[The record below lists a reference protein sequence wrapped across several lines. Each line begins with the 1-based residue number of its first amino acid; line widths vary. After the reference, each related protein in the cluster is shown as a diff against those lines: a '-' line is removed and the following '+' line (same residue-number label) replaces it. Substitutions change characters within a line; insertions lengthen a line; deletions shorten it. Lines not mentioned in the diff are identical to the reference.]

1 MNHHV
6 VFTRFNEMNENL
18 KILEEFKA
26 ISFAEFAGD
35 PKIYKL
41 AERCLQLC
49 IECIIDIAH
58 YLIAQNQWE
67 QPLNT
72 KEAILALGDH
82 NVLPELFADS
92 IAGLAGF
99 RNILVHGYT
108 RIDRAIVYDNL
119 KKLDDFRDFQ
129 KYILDYLDKQAPPQ
143 KSTTSNPS

>member
-1 MNHHV
+1 MD
-6 VFTRFNEMNENL
+6 ENL
-18 KILEEFKA
+18 KIIEELKA

-49 IECIIDIAH
+49 IECVIDIAH

-82 NVLPELFADS
+82 DVLPELFADAV
-92 IAGLAGF
+92 AGMAGF

-108 RIDRAIVYDNL
+108 RIDRAIVYEHL
-119 KKLDDFRDFQ
+119 KRLGDFRDFQ
-129 KYILDYLDKQAPPQ
+129 KYVVEYLDKQIQSPASP
-143 KSTTSNPS
+143 ST

>member
-1 MNHHV
+1 MNQHV
-6 VFTRFNEMNENL
+6 VFTRFNEMDENL

-26 ISFAEFAGD
+26 ISFAEFAGN

-41 AERCLQLC
+41 AERCFQLC

-72 KEAILALGDH
+72 KEAIMSLGDH
-82 NVLPELFADS
+82 GVLPELFAES
-92 IAGLAGF
+92 IAGMAGF

-108 RIDRAIVYDNL
+108 RIDRAVVYDNL
-119 KKLDDFRDFQ
+119 KKLEDFRDFQ
-129 KYILDYLDKQAPPQ
+129 KYILEYLDKQAQRPIPP
-143 KSTTSNPS
+143 TT

>member
-6 VFTRFNEMNENL
+6 VFTRFNEMDENL
-18 KILEEFKA
+18 KILEEFKTIA
-26 ISFAEFAGD
+26 FAEFAGD

-72 KEAILALGDH
+72 KEAIMALGDH
-82 NVLPELFADS
+82 GVLAELFAEVWQVFEIS
-92 IAGLAGF
+92 SCMATPAS
-99 RNILVHGYT
+99 T
-108 RIDRAIVYDNL
+108 
-119 KKLDDFRDFQ
+119 
-129 KYILDYLDKQAPPQ
+129 AP
-143 KSTTSNPS
+143 SFMII

>member
-1 MNHHV
+1 
-6 VFTRFNEMNENL
+6 MNENL
-18 KILEEFKA
+18 KILEEFKG

-41 AERCLQLC
+41 AERCFQLC

-72 KEAILALGDH
+72 KEAIMSLGDH
-82 NVLPELFADS
+82 GVLPELFAES
-92 IAGLAGF
+92 IAGMAGF

-119 KKLDDFRDFQ
+119 KKLEDFRDFQ
-129 KYILDYLDKQAPPQ
+129 KYILNYLDQQAQPLTPP
-143 KSTTSNPS
+143 TT

>member
-1 MNHHV
+1 MNQHV
-6 VFTRFNEMNENL
+6 VFTRFNEMDENL

-26 ISFAEFAGD
+26 ISFGEFAGD

-41 AERCLQLC
+41 AERCFQLC

-72 KEAILALGDH
+72 KEAIMSLGDH
-82 NVLPELFADS
+82 GVLPELFAES
-92 IAGLAGF
+92 IAGMAGF

-119 KKLDDFRDFQ
+119 KKLEDFRDFQ
-129 KYILDYLDKQAPPQ
+129 KYILKYLDQQAQPRTPP
-143 KSTTSNPS
+143 TT

>member
-6 VFTRFNEMNENL
+6 VFTRFNEMSENL

-26 ISFAEFAGD
+26 FSFAEFAGD

-41 AERCLQLC
+41 SERCFQLC

-67 QPLNT
+67 QPVNT

-82 NVLPELFADS
+82 DVLPELFAES
-92 IAGLAGF
+92 IAGMVGF
-99 RNILVHGYT
+99 RNILVHGYI
-108 RIDRAIVYDNL
+108 RIDRAIIYAHL
-119 KKLDDFRDFQ
+119 KKLEDFRDFQ
-129 KYILDYLDKQAPPQ
+129 KYILKYLDKQIQPRTPP
-143 KSTTSNPS
+143 TP

>member
-6 VFTRFNEMNENL
+6 VFTRFTEMSENL

-26 ISFAEFAGD
+26 ISFAEFARD

-41 AERCLQLC
+41 AERCFQLC

-67 QPLNT
+67 QPVNT

-82 NVLPELFADS
+82 EVLPELFAES
-92 IAGLAGF
+92 IAGMAGF

-108 RIDRAIVYDNL
+108 RIDRAIVYDHL
-119 KKLDDFRDFQ
+119 KKLEDFQGFQ
-129 KYILDYLDKQAPPQ
+129 KYILEHLDKQAPPN
-143 KSTTSNPS
+143 TPPTP